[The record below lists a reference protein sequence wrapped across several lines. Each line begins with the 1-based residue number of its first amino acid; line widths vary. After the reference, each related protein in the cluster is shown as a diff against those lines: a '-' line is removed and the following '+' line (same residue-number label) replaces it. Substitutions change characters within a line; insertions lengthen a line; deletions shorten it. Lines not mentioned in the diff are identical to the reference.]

1 LEISTRAVLLY
12 VCLLSIESPLNMR
25 MRSLGLSGSLGQSI
39 LLMHTLNWLAF
50 DFSFKPLLF
59 VYAAYMQTRKE
70 GRKEGRNY
78 GMQWYRQREAARG
91 KRKKGKYWTDS
102 SCKDV
107 RTSYYGAEDLV

>member
-1 LEISTRAVLLY
+1 
-12 VCLLSIESPLNMR
+12 MR

-70 GRKEGRNY
+70 GRKEGIMECNGTDRE
-78 GMQWYRQREAARG
+78 RQLEERGRRGSIGRTAAARMCG
-91 KRKKGKYWTDS
+91 RLIMELKT
-102 SCKDV
+102 
-107 RTSYYGAEDLV
+107 